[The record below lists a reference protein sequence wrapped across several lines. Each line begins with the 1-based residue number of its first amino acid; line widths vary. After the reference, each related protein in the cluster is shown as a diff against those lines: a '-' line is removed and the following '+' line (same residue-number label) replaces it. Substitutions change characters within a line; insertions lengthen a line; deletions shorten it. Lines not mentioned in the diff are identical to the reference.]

1 MRTITSTAIKWLE
14 RYAKELNANGCVLML
29 ADVDPGVIEVLKKS
43 GALEIIGSEHVF
55 PATTRILAAEET
67 AWQAAEQWL
76 QTKGSSS
83 AAA

>member
-1 MRTITSTAIKWLE
+1 
-14 RYAKELNANGCVLML
+14 ML
-29 ADVDPGVIEVLKKS
+29 ADVNPGVMEVLKKS

-55 PATTRILAAEET
+55 PATTRILEAEET

-76 QTKGSSS
+76 HTVGSSP